1 MLNQNEMGKVLK
13 ISKHAPK
20 DMCLNW
26 SEGEYTCNRFS
37 SISTS
42 SLGVM
47 ES

>member
-1 MLNQNEMGKVLK
+1 MLNQNGMGKVFK
-13 ISKHAPK
+13 IGKQTPK

-42 SLGVM
+42 SFGVM